1 MNPYI
6 LFCQGFNTGVVLYNL
21 AEMRRS
27 ALYNSYLTPAMV
39 TMLERKYMYGYTLA
53 EQDWFTSLYYSHP
66 GLFHV
71 LPCRF
76 NRQTSIQYLRPPV
89 EEYFE
94 LFHGCEPKSENV
106 ITHTN
111 GCGPYPGA
119 CSIDPESANYTG
131 TYWKTH
137 KSYMEV
143 NG

>member
-1 MNPYI
+1 M
-6 LFCQGFNTGVVLYNL
+6 
-21 AEMRRS
+21 
-27 ALYNSYLTPAMV
+27 
-39 TMLERKYMYGYTLA
+39 
-53 EQDWFTSLYYSHP
+53 QDWFTSLYYSHP

-94 LFHGCEPKSENV
+94 LFHACEPKSENV

-119 CSIDPESANYTG
+119 CHIQPESANYTG

-137 KSYMEV
+137 SSYMEV
-143 NG
+143 NGCILSSSLEDV